1 MKCDMPNPARRLRHF
16 KNSWDFI
23 LSQKIDEFTEDEYQ
37 ERIRNIKDEE
47 EKFKIVSSFIG
58 YLEKQIQRKFYKYKR
73 YRLPEDLKEEIM
85 IMAYTKL
92 YGELDEL
99 IKKYDPT
106 YAYVD
111 RETGEKR
118 PMPFKS
124 YIKGWLAKYITGW
137 FFDYFEKS
145 VETISIETF
154 VDKET
159 GEVVLY
165 QQEILSTKMI
175 ESKITDII
183 DKIEENPETIKNFP
197 KILKY
202 VIVYFIDRPEIGLED
217 IEKYAFIIRTGMG
230 EGTINKL
237 TGQPFGE
244 YKEYADVLKELNQ
257 TFKTD
262 IKHQS
267 YVKRL
272 VDKTSSKIKRFLTI
286 HRRDIVKLL
295 RDMDFKDFKKLI
307 E

>member
-1 MKCDMPNPARRLRHF
+1 
-16 KNSWDFI
+16 
-23 LSQKIDEFTEDEYQ
+23 
-37 ERIRNIKDEE
+37 
-47 EKFKIVSSFIG
+47 
-58 YLEKQIQRKFYKYKR
+58 
-73 YRLPEDLKEEIM
+73 
-85 IMAYTKL
+85 
-92 YGELDEL
+92 
-99 IKKYDPT
+99 
-106 YAYVD
+106 
-111 RETGEKR
+111 
-118 PMPFKS
+118 
-124 YIKGWLAKYITGW
+124 
-137 FFDYFEKS
+137 
-145 VETISIETF
+145 
-154 VDKET
+154 
-159 GEVVLY
+159 
-165 QQEILSTKMI
+165 
-175 ESKITDII
+175 
-183 DKIEENPETIKNFP
+183 
-197 KILKY
+197 
-202 VIVYFIDRPEIGLED
+202 VYFIDRPEIGLED